1 MKQIPLKQNKRVVG
15 ARSEGICLNMQ
26 YLYPRKKT
34 HRNSSLYL
42 TVTSEKPIGA
52 FRKDFHSFPSF
63 TPCPI
68 GTK

>member
-15 ARSEGICLNMQ
+15 ARREGICLNMQ

-42 TVTSEKPIGA
+42 TVTSEKLIGA

-63 TPCPI
+63 TPLPHRD
-68 GTK
+68 